1 MGNRFS
7 PLIFCGLGLA
17 FSCPAAVPDRPL
29 IFPKPQELEILDGRF
44 PLGDESI
51 IAVPVSASQSDLLLA
66 RFLVEEL
73 TDRWGVAIAVQRVTT
88 LPANKRVILMGSMVN
103 PLVKAYC
110 AR

>member
-17 FSCPAAVPDRPL
+17 FICPAPVSVRSP
-29 IFPKPQELEILDGRF
+29 IFPRPQELEILDGRF
-44 PLGDESI
+44 PVGDQSI
-51 IAVPVSASQSDLLLA
+51 IAVPASASQSDLLLA

-88 LPANKRVILMGSMVN
+88 LPANKRVILMGSITN
-103 PLVKAYC
+103 P
-110 AR
+110 